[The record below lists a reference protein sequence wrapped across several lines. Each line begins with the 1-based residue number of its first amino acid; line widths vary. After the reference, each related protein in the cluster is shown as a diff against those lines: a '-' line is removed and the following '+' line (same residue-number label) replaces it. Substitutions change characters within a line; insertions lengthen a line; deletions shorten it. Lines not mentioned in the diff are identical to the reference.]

1 MSTTSPDTG
10 TDNWWLVV
18 GWRLVVGG
26 GWLVVGGLVG
36 GWVGGLVG
44 WLVARFCAHRCSATR
59 SLRTSM
65 TPAFPGLLSW
75 VLYRSRC
82 LRGKAEGFS

>member
-36 GWVGGLVG
+36 GWVGWLVG
-44 WLVARFCAHRCSATR
+44 WLPGSVPTDAQPLAVCAH
-59 SLRTSM
+59 
-65 TPAFPGLLSW
+65 P
-75 VLYRSRC
+75 
-82 LRGKAEGFS
+82 